1 MVFEHFEHK
10 ADIGVRGKGASVE
23 KAFEETAKAL
33 TEIMVKIETV
43 KPKEK
48 RELWVNG
55 TDEEV
60 LLVAFLNELL
70 FFKDKEQ
77 LVFSK
82 FKVTIEKKAGQIRLK
97 AMMFGEK
104 INPKKHKIFTDAKA
118 ATYSELKVEKEG
130 KVWTAQCIVDV

>member
-1 MVFEHFEHK
+1 
-10 ADIGVRGKGASVE
+10 
-23 KAFEETAKAL
+23 EETAKAL